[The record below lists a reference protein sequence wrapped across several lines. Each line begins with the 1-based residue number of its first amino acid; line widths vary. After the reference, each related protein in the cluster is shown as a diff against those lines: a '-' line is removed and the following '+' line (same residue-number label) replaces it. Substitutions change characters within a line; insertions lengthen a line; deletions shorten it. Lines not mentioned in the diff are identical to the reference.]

1 MTRANR
7 LIGLPVVREGSR
19 LGVVDG
25 VNVSPCGRRLA
36 GLFLQTGRLRA
47 GYLPSESIRLLGENA
62 VLADG
67 PESRWV
73 KRFALRR
80 ARDTSGLKLG
90 IVTDALVDEHALSVE
105 AVELSFGP
113 IDDLMRGRCWVD
125 SFSVEPESGDVI
137 VPCNAWQTRT
147 PAN

>member
-19 LGVVDG
+19 LGTVDG
-25 VNVSPCGRRLA
+25 VNVSPSGLSLS

-47 GYLPSESIRLLGENA
+47 GYLPASSITLLGESC
-62 VLADG
+62 VLAEG
-67 PESRWV
+67 APAKRV
-73 KRFALRR
+73 KRFTLRR

-90 IVTDALVDEHALSVE
+90 IVTDALVDEQALAVK

-113 IDDLMRGRCWVD
+113 IDDILRGRRWVT
-125 SFSVEPESGDVI
+125 SFSVDPSSGDVI
-137 VPCNAWQTRT
+137 VPCDAWQRVTED
-147 PAN
+147 

>member
-1 MTRANR
+1 
-7 LIGLPVVREGSR
+7 

-25 VNVSPCGRRLA
+25 VNVSPCGHRLA
-36 GLFLQTGRLRA
+36 GLFLQTGKLRA
-47 GYLPSESIRLLGENA
+47 GYLPAESIRLLGENA

-67 PESRWV
+67 GATRRV

-90 IVTDALVDEHALSVE
+90 VVTDALIEEQALSVE

-113 IDDLMRGRCWVD
+113 IDDLLRGRRWVD
-125 SFSVEPESGDVI
+125 DFSVDPSSGDVI
-137 VPCNAWQTRT
+137 VPCDAWRRRDI
-147 PAN
+147 PVEP

>member
-1 MTRANR
+1 M
-7 LIGLPVVREGSR
+7 IGLPVVREGSR

-25 VNVSPCGRRLA
+25 VNVSPNGRSLA
-36 GLFLQTGRLRA
+36 GLYLQTGSLRA
-47 GYLPSESIRLLGENA
+47 GYLPAESIRLLGENA

-67 PESRWV
+67 ASSRRA

-90 IVTDALVDEHALSVE
+90 VVTDALIDESALSVE

-113 IDDLMRGRCWVD
+113 IDDLLRGRRWVD
-125 SFSVEPESGDVI
+125 SFSVDPFSGDVI
-137 VPCNAWQTRT
+137 VPCDAWQQR
-147 PAN
+147 NLLS